1 VAKGWIRPI
10 TAPLAGGR
18 ARRAAKTYTREG
30 WAEVRR
36 AGRAIRGLPRA
47 RLPLGTFELDLVA
60 PGDVPAIAAL
70 LPEGAV
76 ALVVRAD
83 APDRATRVTHAG
95 LVVRGPQGE
104 VRVRHATSSKGVGR
118 VVEEPIERFLR
129 REGRAFPRWPLEG
142 LSFYEVLDNAARAR
156 RLASPTVEPARAGA
170 GRSPAPSPPGP
181 L

>member
-1 VAKGWIRPI
+1 VAKGWIVPA
-10 TAPLAGGR
+10 TARVAGAR
-18 ARRAAKTYTREG
+18 AVRAAKTYTRES

-60 PGDVPAIAAL
+60 PGDVPAAARRV
-70 LPEGAV
+70 PEGAV
-76 ALVVRAD
+76 VFVVRAD

-95 LVVRGPQGE
+95 LVVRGAKGE

-118 VVEEPIERFLR
+118 VVDEPIERFLR

-142 LSFYEVLDNAARAR
+142 LSFYEIRDNAARLR
-156 RLASPTVEPARAGA
+156 RLSSPPVTPARAGA
-170 GRSPAPSPPGP
+170 GRPPAPSPAAP